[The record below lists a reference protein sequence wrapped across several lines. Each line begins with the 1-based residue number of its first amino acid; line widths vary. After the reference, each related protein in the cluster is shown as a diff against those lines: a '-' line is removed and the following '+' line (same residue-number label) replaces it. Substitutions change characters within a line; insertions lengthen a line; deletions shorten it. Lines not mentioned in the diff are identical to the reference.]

1 MAEKSSLE
9 RLREINA
16 DNQRVVTVSVGVLK
30 ATRSEIQAHVKLN
43 GKGIMTDMV
52 LNSLNAIIEGANQ

>member
-1 MAEKSSLE
+1 MAEKSFLE
-9 RLREINA
+9 RLQEINA
-16 DNQRVVTVSVGVLK
+16 DNQRRVTVSVGVLK
-30 ATRSEIQAHVKLN
+30 AARREIQAHVKLN

>member
-1 MAEKSSLE
+1 MDEKSSLE
-9 RLREINA
+9 RLREINS
-16 DNQRVVTVSVGVLK
+16 DNQRRVTVSIGVLK
-30 ATRSEIQAHVKLN
+30 AARSEIQAHVKLN

>member
-1 MAEKSSLE
+1 MAEKSHLE
-9 RLREINA
+9 RLLQINA

-30 ATRSEIQAHVKLN
+30 AARSEIQAHVKLN

>member
-1 MAEKSSLE
+1 MAEKSHLE
-9 RLREINA
+9 RLLQINA
-16 DNQRVVTVSVGVLK
+16 DNQRMVTVSVGVLK
-30 ATRSEIQAHVKLN
+30 AARSEIQAHVKEN

>member
-9 RLREINA
+9 RLLEVNA
-16 DNQRVVTVSVGVLK
+16 DNRRLVTVNIGVLK
-30 ATRSEIQAHVKLN
+30 AARNEINAHVSVN

>member
-16 DNQRVVTVSVGVLK
+16 ENKREARVSIGVLK
-30 ATRSEIQAHVKLN
+30 AARSEINAHVSVN
-43 GKGIMTDMV
+43 GKGVMTDMV
-52 LNSLNAIIEGANQ
+52 LNSLSAIIEGANQ